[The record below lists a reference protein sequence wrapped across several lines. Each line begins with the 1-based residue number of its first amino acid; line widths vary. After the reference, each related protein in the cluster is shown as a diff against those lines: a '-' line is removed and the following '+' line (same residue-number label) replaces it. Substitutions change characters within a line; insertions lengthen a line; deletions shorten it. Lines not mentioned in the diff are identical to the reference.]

1 MADAVEIIISAVDQA
16 SEIFQSIIG
25 AAQGMADGISGAVEG
40 ASSDFDTISENVAG
54 FSDAVANI
62 DSSSLEELAESLGM
76 DTEEVERLIQTGADI
91 GSMSAGF
98 NEVAS
103 AADDLEQ
110 EIQDDIDKMEEL
122 GSAGD
127 VMAAQ
132 TFMDMANTMKD
143 GMLGMADSA
152 GTFNDSIMR
161 AGLEAEGAGVSVETM
176 KNVVSDLSETT
187 GRAGGQ
193 IRESFIKATARGVTD
208 MGSFQ
213 KMMEGAGAQAT
224 LFGTNIQA
232 MGDKFSSMAQKDTLM
247 SRSLAETGITMGE
260 LATAMG
266 MTGAT
271 ADEVK
276 AKWKELDT
284 NQRAAILGT
293 AASMN
298 EGKNAND
305 SYKTSWAGLQEQMNV
320 AKDRLGRLAGEV
332 LLPVLVPAMQ
342 IATDILQ
349 GLGDVISG
357 VMSGPLGGFV
367 SILGGLG
374 GAFMIG
380 VAGAAALRNILGFLK
395 LEAMFATV
403 QTIALAF
410 AEELQATGSITS
422 AAANAIGATG
432 FMGLAT
438 AAWGAATA
446 VWAALAPLLPF
457 IAIAVAVAVAIYEV
471 GKAFGWWHDVGSMIE
486 AIGAGLQK
494 MWDAFI
500 NHPDVQAAISM
511 VSNALSTL
519 WSWIQQAG
527 QAVLEFFGINSGSNW
542 DIVGQII
549 NTVGQAWDTL
559 KGAIGTVIGV
569 IQNVIGFFQ
578 QLASIDPLGK
588 IIEGWNMLRGAVN
601 DVVSSVLEFFGIHVG
616 GDFDVINTLMQGLTS
631 LWNALLPAIQAVIG
645 IVSSVIGAFQGVLTG
660 QMDIQTAILSIWT
673 SLSANLPV
681 IFSVVSGIVMSF
693 AVTLGQYAIQAGA
706 NFLRGIVTYIGQV
719 PGRVFNYLV
728 QTRARIISQM
738 NQWVSTARAR
748 ATSMVNGILSH
759 IRTLPGRIYSALVSV
774 VGRIMSAGTAWVNA
788 AREKAHAVVDGARNA
803 LSGMAGAI
811 SGALS
816 GVKDA
821 IVAPFQAAYDA
832 AKGVWDSIANLASSV
847 PHVGGQGGD
856 FEWSIYG
863 EDDITQLINNNK
875 EIIVP
880 NTDSNMNVDVNNNVT
895 LDFANVPTH
904 IDTNTLISAMKD
916 KKVLKA
922 LTSNPEFQSLDANVK
937 NKLNLKVNRARG
949 V

>member
-25 AAQGMADGISGAVEG
+25 SAQGMADGISGAVEG

-62 DSSSLEELAESLGM
+62 DSSSLEELAQSLGM

-103 AADDLEQ
+103 AADELEK
-110 EIQDDIDKMEEL
+110 EIQDDIDKMTEL

-132 TFMDMANTMKD
+132 TFMDMATTMKD
-143 GMLGMADSA
+143 SMLGMADSA

-161 AGLEAEGAGVSVETM
+161 AGLEAEGAGVSIDTM
-176 KNVVSDLSETT
+176 QSVVSDLAATT

-208 MGSFQ
+208 MDSFQ

-224 LFGTNIQA
+224 LFGTDIQT
-232 MGDKFSSMAQKDTLM
+232 MGDKFSSLAMKDTLM
-247 SRSLAETGITMGE
+247 QKTLAETGITMGE

-298 EGKNAND
+298 EGVNAND
-305 SYKTSWAGLQEQMNV
+305 NYKSSWAGLQDQLNI

-342 IATDILQ
+342 VATDILQ

-357 VMSGPLGGFV
+357 VMGGPLGGLV
-367 SILGGLG
+367 SVLGGLG
-374 GAFMIG
+374 GAFLIG
-380 VAGAAALRNILGFLK
+380 VTGAAALRNILGFLK
-395 LEAMFATV
+395 LEAVFAAIET
-403 QTIALAF
+403 TALAV
-410 AEELQATGSITS
+410 AEVLQGEASIAS
-422 AAANAIGATG
+422 AAANIAGAAG
-432 FMGLAT
+432 FTGLAT
-438 AAWGAATA
+438 AAWAAATA
-446 VWAALAPLLPF
+446 VWAALAPLLPY
-457 IAIAVAVAVAIYEV
+457 IAIAAAIAIAIYEV
-471 GKAFGWWHDVGSMIE
+471 GKAFGWWTDVGSMID
-486 AIGAGLQK
+486 AIGAGLQRL
-494 MWDAFI
+494 WDAFI
-500 NHPDVQAAISM
+500 NHPDVQAVIS
-511 VSNALSTL
+511 ALSSAWDWLSSAIGNAWNTL
-519 WSWIQQAG
+519 M
-527 QAVLEFFGINSGSNW
+527 EFIGASTGGDF
-542 DIVGQII
+542 DIVHAIIEGIGFAWQII
-549 NTVGQAWDTL
+549 SFP
-559 KGAIGTVIGV
+559 IRTVITLV
-569 IQNVIGFFQ
+569 QQIIGFFQ
-578 QLASIDPLGK
+578 QIAGMDPLGK
-588 IIEGWNMLRGAVN
+588 IMEGWNMLRDAVN
-601 DVVSSVLEFFGIHVG
+601 NVVASILEFFGIQVG
-616 GDFDVINTLMQGLTS
+616 GDFDVINTLMQGLTN

-681 IFSVVSGIVMSF
+681 IFGVVSGLVMNF
-693 AVTLGQYAIQAGA
+693 AVTLGQYAINAGA
-706 NFLRGIVTYIGQV
+706 NFLRGIVTRISQV

-728 QTRARIISQM
+728 QTRARILSQM
-738 NQWVSTARAR
+738 NNWVNTAKSR

-759 IRTLPGRIYSALVSV
+759 IRTLPGRIYSALIGAVS
-774 VGRIMSAGTAWVNA
+774 RIVSAGAQWVSA
-788 AREKAHAVVDGARNA
+788 AKQKASEIVSGVGNA
-803 LSGMAGAI
+803 LSNITSTI
-811 SGALS
+811 SSALS

-821 IVAPFQAAYDA
+821 IVQPFQDAYEA
-832 AKGVWDSIANLASSV
+832 AKGVWDSIVNMASNT
-847 PHVGGQGGD
+847 PHVGGGD
-856 FEWSIYG
+856 VEWSFYDDSDVTSLLKSNG
-863 EDDITQLINNNK
+863 E
-875 EIIVP
+875 IVVASGGESS
-880 NTDSNMNVDVNNNVT
+880 TVDVNNNVV
-895 LDFANVPTH
+895 LDFKNVPSH
-904 IDTNTLISAMKD
+904 IDTDTLISAMQD
-916 KKVLKA
+916 KKVLKS
-922 LTSNPEFQSLDANVK
+922 LTNNPEFQSLDANVK

-949 V
+949 I

>member
-40 ASSDFDTISENVAG
+40 AGSDFDTISENVAG

-143 GMLGMADSA
+143 SMLGMADSA

-187 GRAGGQ
+187 GRAGSQ

-224 LFGTNIQA
+224 LFGTDIQS
-232 MGDKFSSMAQKDTLM
+232 MGDKFSGLAMKDTLM
-247 SRSLAETGITMGE
+247 QKTLAETGITMGE

-276 AKWKELDT
+276 AKWKELDA

-305 SYKTSWAGLQEQMNV
+305 NYKTSWAGLQEQMNV
-320 AKDRLGRLAGEV
+320 AKGRLERIAGEV

-367 SILGGLG
+367 SILGALG

-380 VAGAAALRNILGFLK
+380 VTGAAALRNILGFLK
-395 LEAMFATV
+395 LEAVFAAIET
-403 QTIALAF
+403 TALAV
-410 AEELQATGSITS
+410 AEVLQGEASITS
-422 AAANAIGATG
+422 AAANLIGASG
-432 FMGLAT
+432 FGVLAT
-438 AAWGAATA
+438 AAWNAALA
-446 VWAALAPLLPF
+446 VWAALAPLLPY

-542 DIVGQII
+542 DIVSQII

-588 IIEGWNMLRGAVN
+588 IIDGWNMLRGAVN
-601 DVVSSVLEFFGIHVG
+601 DVVSSILEFLGIHVG

-738 NQWVSTARAR
+738 NQWVSIARAR

-759 IRTLPGRIYSALVSV
+759 IRTLPGRIYSALVSAV
-774 VGRIMSAGTAWVNA
+774 SRIVSAGTQWVNA
-788 AREKAHAVVDGARNA
+788 AKQKASEIVSGVGNA
-803 LSGMAGAI
+803 LSNISSTI

-816 GVKDA
+816 GVVEA
-821 IVAPFQAAYDA
+821 IVSPFREAYNT
-832 AKGVWDSIANLASSV
+832 AKGIWDSIANLASNV
-847 PHVGGQGGD
+847 PHVGGGD
-856 FEWSIYG
+856 VQWNYYG
-863 EDDITQLINNNK
+863 DDDITQLINDNK
-875 EIIVP
+875 EVIVP
-880 NTDSNMNVDVNNNVT
+880 STDSNMNVDVNNNVT
-895 LDFANVPTH
+895 LDFKNVPSH
-904 IDTNTLISAMKD
+904 IDTDTLITAMQD
-916 KKVLKA
+916 KKVLKS
-922 LTSNPEFQSLDANVK
+922 LTSNPDFQSLDANVK

-949 V
+949 I